1 MISHVLLVFARTMR
15 LTISLSVRFL
25 LVFSL
30 SALATQRCR
39 VSGCVMYN
47 GGESRPY
54 EDYKVLFVRARRTLV
69 L

>member
-1 MISHVLLVFARTMR
+1 MYYSFLRGQ
-15 LTISLSVRFL
+15 LTINLSAAFL

-47 GGESRPY
+47 GGESQPY
-54 EDYKVLFVRARRTLV
+54 EDYEVLFVRERRTLV